1 MSNISVLR
9 IIKNKI
15 GYKRP
20 VIYILLS
27 LLIVLFLIFFRNLAL
42 GTIFIV
48 FIIIYTM
55 YLIIYI
61 IKEIIKINYY
71 FKNGIETI
79 AHVYKNTRAFP
90 FYRLFQVTL
99 INKLLFSGED
109 NKEEIKNGVCY
120 RYNINGEIYES
131 NYIFKEN
138 NETAYIKEGSKI
150 NIYANPKNKNE
161 TIIKDL
167 FIKI

>member
-15 GYKRP
+15 GYKKL
-20 VIYILLS
+20 IICILLF
-27 LLIVLFLIFFRNLAL
+27 LLIVLFLIFFRKLVFGA
-42 GTIFIV
+42 ISIV

-61 IKEIIKINYY
+61 IKEIIKINSY

-79 AHVYKNTRAFP
+79 ARVYKNTYALP
-90 FYRLFQVTL
+90 FYHSFRVTL
-99 INKLLFSGED
+99 INKLLFFGED
-109 NKEEIKNGVCY
+109 NKEEIKNGVFY
-120 RYNINGEIYES
+120 RYNINGEIYEN

-150 NIYANPKNKNE
+150 NIYANPKNRNE